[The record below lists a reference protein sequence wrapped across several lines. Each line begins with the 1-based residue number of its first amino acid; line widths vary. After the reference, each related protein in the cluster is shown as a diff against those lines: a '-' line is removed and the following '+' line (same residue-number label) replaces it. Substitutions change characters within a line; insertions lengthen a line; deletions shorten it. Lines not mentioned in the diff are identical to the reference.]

1 MITQRPRSDGT
12 TAYYV
17 TVEYP
22 ARDGKRQRRCGTY
35 DKLREAQARERA
47 WKQEAAAGGRPPAQQ
62 TLAEYLRAWLAEK
75 EHTVGDTTYANYAEY
90 VEVVIAPR
98 IGLMRLDRLTPGF
111 LQRFINELHASGR
124 KDGTGGLSSSR
135 TNGAYTLLRSA
146 LKRAHELGLLPANP
160 MALVR
165 PVRHEAR
172 EYPEWDEAH
181 LARFLE
187 AALATPL
194 GPYWVLA
201 LVTGMRRGELLGL
214 RWRDLDWERSCLR
227 LRQQVKALRG
237 RAREGN
243 LKSRRP
249 RVVYLGAGTMALLAE
264 HQTNQK
270 THKIEV
276 RLDWVENDLV
286 FCADDG
292 RPWNPTS
299 LTHMFARLVEQARV
313 PRIKLHLLRAVN
325 ASISVAEG
333 ADPRTLADRLGH
345 SRPSTTADHYL
356 LRSAGRQRDLA
367 EAVEA
372 TIMRRQAPR

>member
-1 MITQRPRSDGT
+1 MITQRPRRNGT

-22 ARDGKRQRRCGTY
+22 ARDGKRQRRSGTF
-35 DKLREAQARERA
+35 DKLREAQAQERA
-47 WKQEAAAGGRPPAQQ
+47 WKQEAAAGTRPPSQQ
-62 TLAEYLRAWLAEK
+62 TLAEYLRVWLSEK
-75 EHTVGDTTYANYAEY
+75 EHTVGDTTQANYTEY

-98 IGLMRLDRLTPGF
+98 IGQMRLDRLTPGL
-111 LQRFINELHASGR
+111 LQRFINDLHTTGR

-165 PVRHEAR
+165 PVRQEAR
-172 EYPEWDEAH
+172 EYPEWDEGH
-181 LARFLE
+181 LERFLA

-194 GPYWVLA
+194 GTYWALA

-214 RWRDLDWERSCLR
+214 RWQDVDWERSCLR
-227 LRQQVKALRG
+227 LRQQIKALRG
-237 RAREGN
+237 RPKEGS

-249 RVVYLGAGTMALLAE
+249 RVVYLGAATMALLAD
-264 HQTNQK
+264 HRANQEAHK
-270 THKIEV
+270 TEV

-292 RPWNPTS
+292 RPWNPTT
-299 LTHMFARLVEQARV
+299 LTHMFTRLVQQARV
-313 PRIKLHLLRAVN
+313 PRLKLHLLRAVN

-345 SRPSTTADHYL
+345 SRPSVTADHYL
-356 LRSAGRQRDLA
+356 LRSAGRQKDLA
-367 EAVEA
+367 EAVEDV
-372 TIMRRQAPR
+372 ILRRTR